1 MKIVTDPSLLKE
13 LNAGEDSSQ
22 GFNGN
27 IVTDPELLKEL
38 NSTSNNEEPSSH
50 LDQIK
55 NMINKMSNFAGLN
68 KVPPGVNVGAGF
80 ISSFLPQ
87 NQREAASALPQIA
100 QGTLPSTSEQ
110 VEQSIGSYLPYAA
123 LGGSSLLGQ
132 AGAAGAYGTQNY
144 KPGEQGFIDKVLG
157 QKSTKT
163 SSGIE
168 NAVIASLLH
177 MSPSLLPMTKNGVVN
192 KILKPYDEIENRATE
207 GFQEVSQGVK
217 DRGIDKIPFTEK
229 NITLYHGTNPSNTK
243 SILENGLTSR
253 RYENWPTLTDNSEA
267 AETYGA
273 GRMGAKDAESQV
285 MKISIPESKF
295 NEYIHPH
302 SNVDIWKPRGYEKS
316 QLYTIKKP
324 IPNEYISKLE
334 DQNIKENAII
344 NIDDIRDYF
353 PNTKANNKLLENA
366 ETGDYD
372 SLRKLQ
378 SDLYTRGKKNLQSDL
393 QADRD
398 RGEEM
403 LDKRNDINQAI
414 SAHLKNTG
422 NEDLGNILDSS
433 IKDWRTLQDVYYNKN
448 MNNAIK
454 KLVNPDIRKIPN
466 NLPNILKE
474 KSIPMQKFKDFHP
487 GLEGA
492 VKKYMLQKTLGSKG
506 LQYGLPAGIG
516 GATVYELMKHD

>member
-1 MKIVTDPSLLKE
+1 MADNENMYSNLYLPKNNNQNMYSSLYLPKSGN
-13 LNAGEDSSQ
+13 LSNSSQ
-22 GFNGN
+22 QSDSQSFM
-27 IVTDPELLKEL
+27 
-38 NSTSNNEEPSSH
+38 
-50 LDQIK
+50 DQIK
-55 NMINKMSNFAGLN
+55 NAIIKMGKFAGHD
-68 KVPPGVNVGAGF
+68 KIPPGINIASGA

-87 NQREAASALPQIA
+87 DQRELAANLPQVA
-100 QGTLPSTSEQ
+100 TGTIPSTSEQ
-110 VEQSIGSYLPYAA
+110 VEHSVGSYLPYAA
-123 LGGSSLLGQ
+123 GGGSSLLGQ
-132 AGAAGAYGTQNY
+132 AAAAGAYGASNY
-144 KPGEQGFIDKVLG
+144 KEGEQGFIDKVLG

-168 NAVIASLLH
+168 NAAIAALLH
-177 MSPSLLPMTKNGVVN
+177 VSPSLLPITKNGIVN
-192 KILKPYDEIENRATE
+192 KILMPYDKIENRAQE
-207 GFQEVSQGVK
+207 GFQQVSQGVK

-229 NITLYHGTNPSNTK
+229 NITLYHGTNPSNAK

-414 SAHLKNTG
+414 STHLKNTG
-422 NEDLGNILDSS
+422 NEDLGKILDSS

-487 GLEGA
+487 GLESA
-492 VKKYMLQKTLGSKG
+492 IKKYILQKTLSSKG